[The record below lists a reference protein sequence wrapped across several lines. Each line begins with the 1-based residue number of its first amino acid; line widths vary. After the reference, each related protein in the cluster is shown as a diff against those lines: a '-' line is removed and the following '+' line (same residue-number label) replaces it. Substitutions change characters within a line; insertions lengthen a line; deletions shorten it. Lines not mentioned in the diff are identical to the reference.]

1 MSVGNRLREALKMRD
16 MSIRAFQAEMKQRD
30 VSGASYPTIHR
41 YLKDETSP
49 TLNFLHS
56 AAAVLDV
63 RAAWLATGEGTATDR
78 IDAERVIRQLAAR
91 HFGLP
96 EKDQKSPGVKISADE
111 KAVALAGGFQLGRYL
126 DELGDRIAQA
136 TLQTP
141 FADLVYEVDVCFR
154 SFIARYFSTRDKDD
168 LWTRWPDMG
177 EDDRGR
183 ALPSVEQ
190 IREFIYDHFKAAP
203 ISRNYGY
210 GEFAASVL
218 AQLSVLY
225 LNFFGRGASIVVGTS
240 PNEPDAPIPRA

>member
-1 MSVGNRLREALKMRD
+1 MRD
-16 MSIRAFQAEMKQRD
+16 MSIRAFQGEMKRRD
-30 VSGASYPTIHR
+30 VPGASYPTIHR

-49 TLNFLHS
+49 TLDFLHS
-56 AAAVLDV
+56 AAEVLDV
-63 RAAWLATGEGTATDR
+63 RAAWLATGEGTPTER
-78 IDAERVIRQLAAR
+78 IDAKRILRHLAAG
-91 HFGLP
+91 FSSSGGEAPGPGSDEL
-96 EKDQKSPGVKISADE
+96 EPGVSID
-111 KAVALAGGFQLGRYL
+111 AGPRTTAAAASMQLTSYL
-126 DELGDRIAQA
+126 DELGDRIARA

-141 FADLVYEVDVCFR
+141 FADLVVEVDVCFR
-154 SFIARYFSTRDKDD
+154 SFIARYFATRDKDD
-168 LWTRWPDMG
+168 FWERWPEME
-177 EDDRGR
+177 EDDRGK

-240 PNEPDAPIPRA
+240 PNEPGAPIPRP